1 MFKTR
6 LLSGIVLVI
15 IMGLCFYFGGFL
27 LATVIGIVSLIGMNE
42 YYKAVKLLDEGKIIN
57 PLTAVGYLGSIA
69 LFVLIVLDKAEVRNM
84 IFVPIV
90 TCSIMLCVYVFTF
103 PKYRIENI
111 VSAFFGFCYV
121 PLLMCFVYLTREM
134 SDGIYLVWL
143 VFFASWISDTF
154 AYLTGMLLGKH
165 KLAPILSP
173 KKSIE
178 GAVGGVFFAA
188 LLSGIYGYLIQGYLQ
203 SNFPVV
209 ITFVVVCAVGACFS
223 QVGDLAASAIKRN
236 FEIKDYGKLIPGHG
250 GILDRFDSVIFAAPM
265 VYLVAY
271 IFMK

>member
-15 IMGLCFYFGGFL
+15 IMAGCFYFGGLL
-27 LATVIGIVSLIGMNE
+27 LALVIGITSLIGMKE
-42 YYKAVKLLDEGKIIN
+42 YYRAVKILSDKEFIN
-57 PLTAVGYLGSIA
+57 PLSLVGYLGCVA
-69 LFVLIVLDKAEVRNM
+69 LFVLVVLDNANVQNM

-90 TCSIMLCVYVFTF
+90 TCAVMLCVYVFTF
-103 PKYRIENI
+103 PKYRVENI
-111 VSAFFGFCYV
+111 VLAFFGFCYV
-121 PLLMCFVYLTREM
+121 PLLMCFVYMTREM
-134 SDGIYLVWL
+134 PDGLFLVWL

-154 AYLTGMLLGKH
+154 AYLTGMLFGKH
-165 KLAPILSP
+165 KLAPVLSP

-178 GAVGGVFFAA
+178 GAVGGVFFSA
-188 LLSGIYGYLIQGYLQ
+188 LLGGLYGYFIKDYL
-203 SNFPVV
+203 STSFPVV
-209 ITFVVVCAVGACFS
+209 ITFVAVCAIGACFS

-236 FEIKDYGKLIPGHG
+236 VEIKDYGKLIPGHG